1 VQEHGGETI
10 IPFSCILE
18 RTLADMLPDEAAK
31 YCEENKLQRLVL
43 RSQWLV
49 NISELFFFSFED
61 LYINLREK
69 TVVCSQNLMIIPH
82 PPPQLIFCWKKF
94 LEFAM

>member
-1 VQEHGGETI
+1 MQEHGGETI

-43 RSQWLV
+43 RSKWLV
-49 NISELFFFSFED
+49 NMS
-61 LYINLREK
+61 
-69 TVVCSQNLMIIPH
+69 
-82 PPPQLIFCWKKF
+82 
-94 LEFAM
+94 

>member
-69 TVVCSQNLMIIPH
+69 TVVFAKSNDHPP